1 MFILC
6 ACAYKRRYITDCF
19 YTLQCLPFMVYAFH
33 PNQIYH
39 DRSSLELTTWHLTIY
54 IAFSNAWLFDS
65 VILAISFSVH
75 LNVGTTLMYNRSL
88 DGSDVLFNIIMA
100 AFGFISSVCINM
112 IVNLVAKMNE
122 QKRIA
127 HESHVSSMDGMHEGL
142 LILSD
147 ATDSDPQQFMFCNK
161 PA

>member
-1 MFILC
+1 
-6 ACAYKRRYITDCF
+6 
-19 YTLQCLPFMVYAFH
+19 MVYAFH

-39 DRSSLELTTWHLTIY
+39 DRSTLELTTWHLTIF

-65 VILAISFSVH
+65 VILTISFSVH
-75 LNVGTTLMYNRSL
+75 LNVGITLMYNRSL

-100 AFGFISSVCINM
+100 AFGFISSLSINM
-112 IVNLVAKMNE
+112 FVNMVAKMNE

-127 HESHVSSMDGMHEGL
+127 NESHVSSMDGMHEGL